1 MGARGRCGPWSRR
14 RPRRFAPAALGDCG
28 ARPAAAARCACRL
41 GWLRGRDGSRGA
53 VAPAAWG
60 DFGVGVNRGLI
71 LCREVNDLIWTPEAL
86 AFFDRYFLR
95 FFCSNPAVLRSKG
108 VDAPG
113 LRFYSFTSR
122 ESIRAQ
128 LIEVPLWRRSP
139 ASFSLDWGKRPRSS
153 NCEPAQTYL
162 RGCLHNSR
170 YYVCEVLKGAAGGH
184 DDVCFAFGRNI
195 ACR

>member
-1 MGARGRCGPWSRR
+1 MR
-14 RPRRFAPAALGDCG
+14 ALV
-28 ARPAAAARCACRL
+28 PAAASALCACRL
-41 GWLRGRDGSRGA
+41 WGLWGAAGSCGALRLLPEVTAGRDGSRGV

-71 LCREVNDLIWTPEAL
+71 LSREVNDLILTPEAL
-86 AFFDRYFLR
+86 AYSDRYFLR
-95 FFCSNPAVLRSKG
+95 FCFTNPAVFWSKG

-113 LRFYSFTSR
+113 PRFYSFTSR

-139 ASFSLDWGKRPRSS
+139 ASSSLDWGKQPRLS

-170 YYVCEVLKGAAGGH
+170 YYVAE
-184 DDVCFAFGRNI
+184 F
-195 ACR
+195 